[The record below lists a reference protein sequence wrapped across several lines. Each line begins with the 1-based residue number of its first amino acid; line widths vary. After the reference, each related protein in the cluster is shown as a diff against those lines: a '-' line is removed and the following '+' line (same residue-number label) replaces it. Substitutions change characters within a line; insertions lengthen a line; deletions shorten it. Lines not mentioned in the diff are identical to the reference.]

1 MMNAADAPNGPLLAF
16 GPGGIFL
23 GCITES
29 AHPGAQIGVILFGFG
44 VSECRIA
51 RRLSTLGFVVMQ
63 IRLVSNYDD
72 VQHRVR
78 FYDDFGIWA
87 FVQAIDELNSRRGIQ
102 RVILMGNCAE
112 ANLCFNTALVEPR
125 VVGLIMTN
133 LYVNEMLTVVDECRR
148 NIFSLGA
155 WRRLLTGDSSAR
167 VLKAFLLSRMRGAS
181 DQSLAAQSCYKK
193 DIVLPLDFDRKL
205 VSLVSERGVR
215 ALILFFY
222 TEIGLR
228 YFRKT
233 YGETLSKLV
242 AAGSLQ
248 FEVMLKDLHEFS
260 TDDEAARQLS
270 EIVATWSEKLIVTP
284 KPGRMQ
290 AQITREDSAIEEAV
304 SHASICER
312 FYAIARAQ
320 ANQIAIRDDGR
331 SLTYAELAT
340 ESRRVAGAIAATA
353 VDHGPVAVLLDSD
366 ARWPAAIMGVWAAG
380 RVCVPLDADHP
391 IERNGRIAA
400 HSGASTVFT
409 TADLV
414 ADASAIFPGIV
425 QILDLDDLSGRD
437 FPPPATLPKSHDVA
451 CIIYTSGS
459 TGAPKGV
466 FQSHRGLLHD
476 VMEAVN
482 VAAMSQ
488 EDRVALFYPPSV
500 IAGLRTMLSA
510 LASGATLEMLPPRN
524 LGRRALA
531 GKIKERGIT
540 ILRSSPTLFR
550 HLAGSLSPGV
560 CFETVRAV
568 ALGGER
574 VDWSDYDL
582 FRRACPA
589 RAELYVHLG
598 ATECWTL
605 HTEWRVDPSVRASVS
620 QLPVGRV
627 IPGKRVDIVDE
638 RGKSV
643 AEGAVGE
650 AVVTS
655 RYIAL
660 GYWRDSDLTAEFF
673 TVDPTDPLRRSYRTG
688 DFVRQRPDGLVEF
701 VGRKDQQIKLHG
713 YRIEIQEIES
723 ALKACAGVSDAAVVV
738 RKNTAGSPVALA
750 GYVQLEAAACGRSGD
765 DVMAMLSR
773 RVAPYMMPA
782 EIGVLDELPWLPN
795 FKIDRQRLA
804 QIDASR
810 ANGQEATERSP
821 LIGALVETFEHV
833 MKVSGVRP
841 SDNILSLGGDS
852 LQALELALE
861 IERRFG
867 VVVPNEA
874 QDPTRSIS
882 QWARD
887 ISAWRS
893 SEATCGIE

>member
-1 MMNAADAPNGPLLAF
+1 
-16 GPGGIFL
+16 
-23 GCITES
+23 
-29 AHPGAQIGVILFGFG
+29 
-44 VSECRIA
+44 
-51 RRLSTLGFVVMQ
+51 
-63 IRLVSNYDD
+63 
-72 VQHRVR
+72 
-78 FYDDFGIWA
+78 
-87 FVQAIDELNSRRGIQ
+87 
-102 RVILMGNCAE
+102 
-112 ANLCFNTALVEPR
+112 
-125 VVGLIMTN
+125 
-133 LYVNEMLTVVDECRR
+133 
-148 NIFSLGA
+148 
-155 WRRLLTGDSSAR
+155 
-167 VLKAFLLSRMRGAS
+167 
-181 DQSLAAQSCYKK
+181 
-193 DIVLPLDFDRKL
+193 
-205 VSLVSERGVR
+205 
-215 ALILFFY
+215 
-222 TEIGLR
+222 
-228 YFRKT
+228 
-233 YGETLSKLV
+233 
-242 AAGSLQ
+242 
-248 FEVMLKDLHEFS
+248 
-260 TDDEAARQLS
+260 
-270 EIVATWSEKLIVTP
+270 
-284 KPGRMQ
+284 
-290 AQITREDSAIEEAV
+290 
-304 SHASICER
+304 
-312 FYAIARAQ
+312 
-320 ANQIAIRDDGR
+320 
-331 SLTYAELAT
+331 
-340 ESRRVAGAIAATA
+340 
-353 VDHGPVAVLLDSD
+353 
-366 ARWPAAIMGVWAAG
+366 
-380 RVCVPLDADHP
+380 
-391 IERNGRIAA
+391 
-400 HSGASTVFT
+400 
-409 TADLV
+409 
-414 ADASAIFPGIV
+414 
-425 QILDLDDLSGRD
+425 
-437 FPPPATLPKSHDVA
+437 
-451 CIIYTSGS
+451 
-459 TGAPKGV
+459 
-466 FQSHRGLLHD
+466 
-476 VMEAVN
+476 
-482 VAAMSQ
+482 
-488 EDRVALFYPPSV
+488 
-500 IAGLRTMLSA
+500 
-510 LASGATLEMLPPRN
+510 
-524 LGRRALA
+524 
-531 GKIKERGIT
+531 
-540 ILRSSPTLFR
+540 
-550 HLAGSLSPGV
+550 
-560 CFETVRAV
+560 
-568 ALGGER
+568 
-574 VDWSDYDL
+574 
-582 FRRACPA
+582 
-589 RAELYVHLG
+589 
-598 ATECWTL
+598 
-605 HTEWRVDPSVRASVS
+605 VRASVS

-660 GYWRDSDLTAEFF
+660 GYWRDSDLTAQFF